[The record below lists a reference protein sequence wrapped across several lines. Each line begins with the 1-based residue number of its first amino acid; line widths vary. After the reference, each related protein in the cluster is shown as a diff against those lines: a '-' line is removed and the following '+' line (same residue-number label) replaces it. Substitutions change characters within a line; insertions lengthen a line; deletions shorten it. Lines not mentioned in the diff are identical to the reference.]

1 MKPTSGR
8 LPMRGLTATQAGE
21 EQIVPT
27 IGPLSTSLEGCKLFI
42 KTIIDAKPWYE
53 EPTLLPFP
61 WKEDEFFKGKKLKVA
76 VLWDDGVV
84 RPHPP
89 VTRALKQVIDKLK
102 GNPNIEIVE
111 WKPYKHDLAWELI
124 VRPYSSHP
132 RFSRSELIVRTGESL
147 FFRRWRRG
155 SRSYQLLWRALETP
169 HQAHFNR
176 QSTLPIP
183 LHLLHVGSNTQTRRI
198 PR

>member
-1 MKPTSGR
+1 
-8 LPMRGLTATQAGE
+8 MRGLTATQEGE

-42 KTIIDAKPWYE
+42 KTIIDAKPWYK

-61 WKEDEFFKGKKLKVA
+61 WKEEEYFKGKKLKVA
-76 VLWDDGVV
+76 VLWDDSVV

-89 VTRALKQVIDKLK
+89 VTRALKQVVDKLK

-124 VRPYSSHP
+124 VRPYSSHL

-155 SRSYQLLWRALETP
+155 SRSYQLLW
-169 HQAHFNR
+169 
-176 QSTLPIP
+176 
-183 LHLLHVGSNTQTRRI
+183 
-198 PR
+198 